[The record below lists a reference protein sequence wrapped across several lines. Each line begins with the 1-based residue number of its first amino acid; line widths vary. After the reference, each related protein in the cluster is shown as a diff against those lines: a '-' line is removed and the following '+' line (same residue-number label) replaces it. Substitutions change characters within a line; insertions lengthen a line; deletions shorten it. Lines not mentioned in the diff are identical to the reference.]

1 MAQFDVYKNPSK
13 ATSKKIP
20 YLLEIQN
27 NLHSRL
33 HTRLV
38 VPLVLDA
45 KPVRHMTPVFEI
57 EGQTVVM
64 YTMDMTS
71 VMQDV
76 LSVKVTSIETHR
88 TEIIDALDFLVNGF

>member
-1 MAQFDVYKNPSK
+1 MAQFDVYRNLSK
-13 ATSKKIP
+13 ATSEKIP
-20 YLLEIQN
+20 YLLDIQN

-38 VPLVLDA
+38 VPLVLGA

-57 EGQTVVM
+57 EGQNVVM

-71 VMQDV
+71 IMQDV
-76 LSVKVTSIETHR
+76 LSVKVTNIEEYR
-88 TEIIDALDFLVNGF
+88 TQIVDALDFLVNGF

>member
-13 ATSKKIP
+13 KTSKKIP

-33 HTRLV
+33 YTRLV

-57 EGQTVVM
+57 EGKTVVM
-64 YTMDMTS
+64 HTMDMTS
-71 VMQDV
+71 VMKDV
-76 LSVKVTSIETHR
+76 LSVKVTNIEAHR
-88 TEIIDALDFLVNGF
+88 TEIVDALDFLVNGF

>member
-1 MAQFDVYKNPSK
+1 MAQFDVYRNPSK

-20 YLLEIQN
+20 YMLEIQN

-76 LSVKVTSIETHR
+76 LSVKVTNIEGYR
-88 TEIIDALDFLVNGF
+88 TEIVDALDFLVNGF

>member
-1 MAQFDVYKNPSK
+1 MAQFDVYRNPSK
-13 ATSKKIP
+13 VTSGKMP
-20 YLLEIQN
+20 YLLDIQN

-45 KPVRHMTPVFEI
+45 KPVRHVTPVFEI

-64 YTMDMTS
+64 HTMDMAS
-71 VMQDV
+71 VIQDV
-76 LSVKVTSIETHR
+76 LSVKVASIEEHR
-88 TEIIDALDFLVNGF
+88 TEIVDALDFLVNGF